1 MLPNQY
7 IGSVDGPRRHRS
19 GFTLI
24 ELLVVISIIAVL
36 ISLLLPA
43 LARARYLALQIQ
55 CASNLKQIGT
65 ALQEYGNEY
74 GNYPMT
80 NGNFWPMGGFRCSN
94 NNVAQWGVSML
105 YYDSFGVTGGNP
117 LSGGA
122 RMINV
127 RPGILTPNV
136 QGVSMIFST
145 QPGDISMPNQ
155 IISSGPHDYYGT
167 GHNNPVGLLKEWN
180 FFAGYCYW
188 VDRGTGDAI
197 NGNWMPQGYSPAYD
211 MRVTERAY
219 YHQGNPNYSG
229 NKFYNYDTNHM
240 PAENMQANPG
250 AILASDITMISP
262 IGLSPTAAPPY
273 MGAQSNYGPNSTG
286 GTSAY
291 QPASNH
297 VDTANNN
304 YLPDGVHDLFNDGSV
319 IWNPMSQV
327 KVHYMRSGIYF
338 AW

>member
-1 MLPNQY
+1 MLPSQY
-7 IGSVDGPRRHRS
+7 LGSVADRHRRRS

-24 ELLVVISIIAVL
+24 ELLVVISIIALL
-36 ISLLLPA
+36 IALLLPA
-43 LARARYLALQIQ
+43 LVRAKQLALQIQ
-55 CASNLKQIGT
+55 CASNLRQIGT

-94 NNVAQWGVSML
+94 NNVAQWGLSML

-122 RMINV
+122 KMINV
-127 RPGILTPNV
+127 RPGILTPNA

-155 IISSGPHDYYGT
+155 IISSGPLNYYGT
-167 GHNNPVGLLKEWN
+167 GHNNPIGLLKEWN

-188 VDRGTGDAI
+188 VDRGTGDATP
-197 NGNWMPQGYSPAYD
+197 GNWFPQGYSPAYD
-211 MRVTERAY
+211 MRPIERGV
-219 YHQGNPNYSG
+219 GNPPNYSS
-229 NKFYNYDTNHM
+229 NKFYNTNTTHM
-240 PAENMQANPG
+240 PAENMQSNPG
-250 AILASDITMISP
+250 SILASDIAIINGTGP
-262 IGLSPTAAPPY
+262 DELPPY
-273 MGAQSNYGPNSTG
+273 MGVESNYGPNSSG
-286 GTSAY
+286 GTSAI

-304 YLPDGVHDLFNDGSV
+304 WLPDGVHDLYADGSV
-319 IWNPMSQV
+319 VWNPMSKV
-327 KVHYMRSGIYF
+327 KVHYNRSGINF